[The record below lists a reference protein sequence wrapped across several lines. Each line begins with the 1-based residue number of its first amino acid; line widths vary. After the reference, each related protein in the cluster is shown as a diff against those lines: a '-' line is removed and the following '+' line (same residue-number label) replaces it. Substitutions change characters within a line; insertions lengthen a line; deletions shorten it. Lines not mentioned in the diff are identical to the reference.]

1 MQMVADEASRQLG
14 GNWDVSERGR
24 PSVQPRCRA
33 GFAWCDGSM
42 IPVFG
47 NAGEV
52 EYTEEIRRILA
63 IPRRI
68 WTDEAAEELARVM
81 TLELKT
87 PRGTMSLRPRQA
99 IALYEAVKVGGM
111 FGPLAV
117 GAGKTL
123 VSLLLPAVFEAKRP
137 VLLLPAGL
145 IEKTWHDRKILAEH
159 WNLPTNLQIISY
171 EMMGRVAAAER
182 LGYVE
187 PDLIIADECHR
198 IFNPRAGVSR
208 RIRRFMNEYPTTKF
222 VGMSG
227 TIHKRSLKDFAPAL
241 RWALKNG
248 APVPVKDDEVTTWA
262 DAIDEKVN
270 PMARRRPGALLS
282 LSPDIP
288 AADPLTRARQAFQ
301 ARLLETPGVVAS
313 AKLDGVTCSLL
324 VQALEY
330 DVSQV
335 TVGHITNI
343 RATWATPDG
352 WTFSEALEL
361 RRYVRE
367 LAVGFHGVWDPRP
380 KPEWLAARREWASF
394 VRDIL
399 THSRTLDTELQV
411 ANAVDAGR
419 LDKESLTAW
428 RAIRDTFTINPK
440 PVWHDDSA
448 LQACSDWT
456 RSHKGIVW
464 CEHRFFA
471 QELSRRTGLA
481 YYGADGLDGDG
492 NSITLVKPG
501 KAIIASIQANGTGR
515 NLQMFSENLI
525 TSCPSGPSIM
535 EQLLGRTHRDG
546 QVADEVL
553 VDILVGC
560 REHVEAFQKALDGA
574 KATADTIGAS
584 QKLLLAD
591 IVMPDI
597 SQRRGPL
604 WA

>member
-1 MQMVADEASRQLG
+1 
-14 GNWDVSERGR
+14 
-24 PSVQPRCRA
+24 
-33 GFAWCDGSM
+33 M
-42 IPVFG
+42 ISIPGHAPVFG

-63 IPRRI
+63 LPRRM
-68 WTDEAAEELARVM
+68 WTDEAAAELARVM

-87 PRGTMSLRPRQA
+87 PRGTMQLRPRQA
-99 IALYEAVKVGGM
+99 IALYEALQMGGM
-111 FGPLAV
+111 FGALSV

-123 VSLLLPAVFEAKRP
+123 VSFLLPSILEAMRP

-159 WNLPTNLQIISY
+159 WNIPTNLQIISY

-187 PDLIIADECHR
+187 PDLIIADEAQK

-208 RIRRFMNEYPTTKF
+208 RIRRFMTEHPNTKF
-222 VGMSG
+222 VAMSG
-227 TIHKRSLKDFAPAL
+227 TIMKRSIKDFAPVL
-241 RWALKNG
+241 RWALKGN
-248 APVPVKDDEVTTWA
+248 APIPVKDDEVTTWA

-270 PMARRRPGALLS
+270 PLARRRPGALLA
-282 LSPDIP
+282 LSPIQG
-288 AADPLTRARQAFQ
+288 ALDPLTKARQAFQ
-301 ARLLETPGVVAS
+301 ARLLETAGVVAS
-313 AKLDGVTCSLL
+313 AKMDGVTCSLL
-324 VQALEY
+324 IRALEY
-330 DVSQV
+330 NVSEV
-335 TVGHITNI
+335 TAGHIANL

-367 LAVGFHGVWDPRP
+367 LAVGFHGIWEPRP
-380 KPEWLAARREWASF
+380 APEWLAARRDWASF
-394 VRDIL
+394 VREVL

-411 ANAVDAGR
+411 ANAVDLGR
-419 LDKESLTAW
+419 LDADALTAW

-440 PVWHDDSA
+440 PVWHDDAA
-448 LQACSDWT
+448 LEACAHWMK
-456 RSHKGIVW
+456 RHHGIVW

-471 QELSRRTGLA
+471 HELSRRTGAA
-481 YYGADGLDGDG
+481 YYGADGLDAQG

-501 KAIIASIQANGTGR
+501 KAIIASVAANGTGR
-515 NLQMFSENLI
+515 NLQMFHENLI

-546 QVADEVL
+546 QEADEVL
-553 VDILVGC
+553 VDILIGV
-560 REHVEAFQKALDGA
+560 REQYEAFQKALDGA